1 MTSLTIR
8 RAAPEDLPRITELWK
23 EMMDYHLSLDPRF
36 DMAIDSEEAYLDYL
50 FSVLDNYDYALFVA
64 VKEKEIIGYTIGMI
78 LANPPVFALER
89 YGFIAE
95 MAVTASEQRS
105 GMGRQMWD
113 HVRRWFKRR
122 GIDVV
127 QLNVSPRNERG
138 YTFWQESGCDE
149 FLHIM
154 WHNIPK
160 DF

>member
-8 RAAPEDLPRITELWK
+8 RATPEDLPRITELWK

-36 DMAIDSEEAYLDYL
+36 EMSVDSKEAYLDYL
-50 FSVLDNYDYALFVA
+50 FSVLDNYDYAIFAA
-64 VKEKEIIGYTIGMI
+64 VKKKEIIGYTIGMI
-78 LANPPVFALER
+78 LANPPVFALDR

-95 MAVTASEQRS
+95 MAVTASERRS
-105 GMGRQMWD
+105 GMGHQMWD
-113 HVRRWFKRR
+113 HIRQWFKRR

-127 QLNVSPRNERG
+127 QLNVSPLNERG
-138 YTFWQESGCDE
+138 YKFWQESGCDE

-160 DF
+160 DL